1 MKRNIIAIMLTLCS
15 IVFVGCTNVEKHAAS
30 SNTSVG
36 EEGTYET
43 ATSQEYV
50 ESQTTEQASD
60 TEGETEVLVGIEAAM
75 QVPEEGLSLL
85 QKVLLNKIE
94 FYGETDHFDY
104 QSDSMDKYR
113 VEEYYSFCDYS
124 PKSNDYFYVID
135 FDKDGKSEVCVK
147 YTAAYMMIFH
157 EENGEIYGYDVSTRT
172 MCPLYEDGTF
182 FCWGGVRRYYLYGN
196 VSFENYQF
204 SYNAITTV
212 ATEYGENPNG
222 IQYYY
227 KDAEPG
233 MEASV
238 EISKEEYNQI
248 MSQYPRE
255 EATRYDFTIENI
267 LKYVE

>member
-1 MKRNIIAIMLTLCS
+1 MKRKIIAIMLVLCS
-15 IVFVGCTNVEKHAAS
+15 VALIGCTNVEKHAAS

-50 ESQTTEQASD
+50 ESQTTEQVSD
-60 TEGETEVLVGIEAAM
+60 TEDETEVLVGIEAAM
-75 QVPEEGLSLL
+75 QVPDEGLSLM

-94 FYGETDHFDY
+94 FLGKMEYFDY
-104 QSDSMDKYR
+104 DTETIAKHK

-124 PKSNDYFYVID
+124 PKSNDCFYVVD
-135 FDKDGKSEVCVK
+135 FDKDGKDEVCVE
-147 YTAAYMMIFH
+147 YTAMYMMIFH
-157 EENGEIYGYDVSTRT
+157 EEDGEVCGYKTSIRS

-182 FCWGGVRRYYLYGN
+182 FCWGGVRRHHLYGN
-196 VSFENYQF
+196 VSFENHQF

-233 MEASV
+233 MEGSV
-238 EISKEEYNQI
+238 EISKEEYDQI
-248 MSQYPRE
+248 MSQYPQV
-255 EATRYDFTIENI
+255 EATAYDFTIENI